1 MSLSNGNHLKGKLQS
16 HFYRSKAGKLSA
28 DASSKLQLKNQFDN
42 QNIIHDALLNV
53 ELIKN
58 KIGEKK
64 NVASWNTRNPLDLI
78 ENMRSLEDP
87 KDNNLILPTSSIS
100 SNRRQYTQSRQ
111 SSRNSRNRSTSN
123 SQKQKLVI

>member
-1 MSLSNGNHLKGKLQS
+1 LSLSNGNQLKGNLQS

-87 KDNNLILPTSSIS
+87 KDNNQILPTS

>member
-1 MSLSNGNHLKGKLQS
+1 M
-16 HFYRSKAGKLSA
+16 
-28 DASSKLQLKNQFDN
+28 QLKNQFDN

-87 KDNNLILPTSSIS
+87 KDNNQIFPTSSIS

>member
-1 MSLSNGNHLKGKLQS
+1 MSLSNGNQLKGNLQS

-87 KDNNLILPTSSIS
+87 KDNNQILPTS